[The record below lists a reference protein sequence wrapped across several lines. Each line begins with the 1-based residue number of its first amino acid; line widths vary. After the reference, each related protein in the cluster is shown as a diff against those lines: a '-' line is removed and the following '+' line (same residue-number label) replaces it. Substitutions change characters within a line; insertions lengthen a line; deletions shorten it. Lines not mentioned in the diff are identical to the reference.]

1 MDLISI
7 VTPIKNGSKLFKST
21 YESVVNQQYKNFEW
35 IIVDD
40 GSNSTELDE
49 IKHIINDSRI
59 KFICNNI
66 NNGPGGAR
74 NIGLSYI
81 SGDYVT
87 FIDSDDL
94 WDKEFL
100 QITFEAIYK
109 SKSGF
114 VFTGYRRFILDEAIY
129 LKDFMPKKIVT
140 EKSVLQGSDIS
151 CLTAL
156 INTKFIDQTTKF
168 GEIPA
173 RNDLVFF
180 YNVLKKTDAFPI
192 KEILATYRL
201 KKVSVSSNKLR
212 ALKYQY
218 IVNRIYAKK
227 GVFLSLQNL
236 IKWILYGYRK
246 YRI

>member
-1 MDLISI
+1 MMLENLSGEILVPMSLIFSRVGAAFFMFPAI
-7 VTPIKNGSKLFKST
+7 GSKYIMSNAKLVLALLVSIILFP
-21 YESVVNQQYKNFEW
+21 
-35 IIVDD
+35 I
-40 GSNSTELDE
+40 
-49 IKHIINDSRI
+49 
-59 KFICNNI
+59 
-66 NNGPGGAR
+66 
-74 NIGLSYI
+74 
-81 SGDYVT
+81 
-87 FIDSDDL
+87 
-94 WDKEFL
+94 
-100 QITFEAIYK
+100 
-109 SKSGF
+109 
-114 VFTGYRRFILDEAIY
+114 

-156 INTKFIDQTTKF
+156 INTNFIDQTTKF

-180 YNVLKKTDAFPI
+180 YNVLKKTDAIPI

-218 IVNRIYAKK
+218 VVNRIYAKK

-236 IKWILYGYRK
+236 VKWMLYGYRK